1 MFISARAY
9 WIHLRL
15 GCVVEKVNAYWN
27 CPTEKAHIKRATR
40 TYLRLNLTATS
51 IREHTKAEDML
62 FPEDNVADGVMAVA
76 LAIAFTLLVVVV
88 LLKIICEG
96 GCRRKKVAPIPPVEV
111 TVV

>member
-1 MFISARAY
+1 MDMASIVIFIVMCILIVITIIKTISAYYRAMREDEY
-9 WIHLRL
+9 LNGPRARTI
-15 GCVVEKVNAYWN
+15 V
-27 CPTEKAHIKRATR
+27 TE
-40 TYLRLNLTATS
+40 
-51 IREHTKAEDML
+51 KAEDML

>member
-1 MFISARAY
+1 MDMASIVIFIVMCILISPKF
-9 WIHLRL
+9 
-15 GCVVEKVNAYWN
+15 KVMLSPHPSNSHK
-27 CPTEKAHIKRATR
+27 E
-40 TYLRLNLTATS
+40 S
-51 IREHTKAEDML
+51 IRHLTLSTHPKLSCFNCFKAEDML